1 MRRRSEQDQVRVADW
16 SNFSQYVK
24 QHYLDHGIHCT
35 SWKIS
40 GRGKPCDPKPASFQ
54 PRPLPKWICELL
66 AEAPAGG
73 GPRELPY
80 ASCLAASGSPIREQQ
95 PQLQKVAVDVC
106 RDGTIGGYCATDAG
120 DLGAASE
127 AVPLPSQPEEV
138 VLEETNPLLLQ
149 PIQDWLE
156 SVDDAGFLLQY
167 YDQIVANFDS
177 LKQIHDVYF
186 HDGCLDG
193 KFFLAAGV
201 TKLGHKRI
209 LQKWFRDHFP

>member
-1 MRRRSEQDQVRVADW
+1 MCA
-16 SNFSQYVK
+16 
-24 QHYLDHGIHCT
+24 GT
-35 SWKIS
+35 
-40 GRGKPCDPKPASFQ
+40 GRLEATA
-54 PRPLPKWICELL
+54 PLMLVILV
-66 AEAPAGG
+66 
-73 GPRELPY
+73 
-80 ASCLAASGSPIREQQ
+80 
-95 PQLQKVAVDVC
+95 QLQRQCHC
-106 RDGTIGGYCATDAG
+106 R
-120 DLGAASE
+120 AS
-127 AVPLPSQPEEV
+127 QEEV